1 MDTGAPRPDLGR
13 TADPD
18 TPGTRHQ
25 PQLGDP
31 LSLLETPGPDTKKRS
46 IQAVE
51 RDTERV
57 RQARHDDQNKI
68 SQVAFERLTFVDES
82 GVNLA
87 MTRRYGRAPRGQ
99 RIPDSVP
106 GDPGVNVT
114 LIGALSLSGA
124 TALMTIPGATT
135 GEVFRAYVE
144 QVLGPTLG
152 SGDGVVMDNL
162 RAHKVAGVAEAIAGR
177 GARVEYLPPYSP
189 DLSPIERCWSKLKE
203 ALRGAKARTY
213 EALDVALAEAWE
225 SVTASDAEGWFT
237 HCGYPI

>member
-1 MDTGAPRPDLGR
+1 MDTGATRSDLGR
-13 TADPD
+13 TADQN

-25 PQLGDP
+25 PQFGDVV
-31 LSLLETPGPDTKKRS
+31 SLLETPGSDTKKKS
-46 IQAVE
+46 IHAVE

-57 RQARHDDQNKI
+57 RQARHDYQSKI
-68 SQVAFERLTFVDES
+68 SQVPFERLTFVDES

-99 RIPDSVP
+99 RVPDSVP

-114 LIGALSLSGA
+114 LIGALSLSGP
-124 TALMTIPGATT
+124 TALMTIAGATT
-135 GEVFRAYVE
+135 GDVFRAYVE

-152 SGDGVVMDNL
+152 PGDVVVMDNL
-162 RAHKVAGVAEAIAGR
+162 RAHKVTGVAEAIAGR

-213 EALDVALAEAWE
+213 EALDAALAEAWE

>member
-1 MDTGAPRPDLGR
+1 
-13 TADPD
+13 
-18 TPGTRHQ
+18 
-25 PQLGDP
+25 
-31 LSLLETPGPDTKKRS
+31 
-46 IQAVE
+46 
-51 RDTERV
+51 
-57 RQARHDDQNKI
+57 
-68 SQVAFERLTFVDES
+68 
-82 GVNLA
+82 

-99 RIPDSVP
+99 RVPDSVP

-114 LIGALSLSGA
+114 LIGALSLSSA

-135 GEVFRAYVE
+135 GDVFRAYVE

-152 SGDGVVMDNL
+152 LGDVVVMDNL

-213 EALDVALAEAWE
+213 EALDAALAEAWE